1 MVVDVLMSKVV
12 CVVGI
17 LVVGGC
23 VRAGVTG
30 VVVGSK
36 VEGCK
41 DEVKVVVLVCKQLI
55 LIVANICFVKCIT
68 TQSLNNLPKW
78 LT

>member
-41 DEVKVVVLVCKQLI
+41 DEVKVVVLVKVVD
-55 LIVANICFVKCIT
+55 IVKVETVTIV
-68 TQSLNNLPKW
+68 LVEM
-78 LT
+78 